1 MVAFPTET
9 VFGIGAALDHPR
21 AIRRIFKIK
30 GRPANKPLQVLVSS
44 MEQAKELGKFTRK
57 AKDHAQRKWP
67 GPTLIVP
74 RTGKVPK
81 LVTGG
86 SPKVGLRMPD
96 HRTVLELIK
105 RCGPI
110 VATSA
115 NRSGE
120 RPALSANKVKKDLP
134 GLDYVLAGKVRS
146 GRPSKVIDL
155 TRGAKVLRS

>member
-9 VFGIGAALDHPR
+9 VFGIGATLDHPR
-21 AIRRIFKIK
+21 AIKRIFKIK
-30 GRPANKPLQVLVSS
+30 GRPANKPLQVLVAS
-44 MEQAKELGKFTRK
+44 MEQAKELGKFSRK
-57 AKDHAQRKWP
+57 AKDHAKRKWP

-86 SPKVGLRMPD
+86 SDKVGLRMPD
-96 HRTVLELIK
+96 HRTVLGLIK

-110 VATSA
+110 AATSA

-134 GLDYVLAGKVRS
+134 ELDYVLAGKVKS
-146 GRPSKVIDL
+146 GKPSKVIDL
-155 TRGAKVLRS
+155 TRGGKVLRS